1 MELRDYLKII
11 AKYFKVFIIIT
22 VITAVGAAI
31 FTQLQPVSYLASTT
45 FTVNKESSLD
55 QKNVNYYLFD
65 NYYNVQSAGLFS
77 QIVAT
82 WFESPALVKEIYERA
97 GVAVPSVSQKK
108 LGKTFKAVR
117 EEPAT
122 INVSISGKDREE
134 LSKLITAATNVIQE
148 KTNEL
153 GKNSESFY
161 ELAKFQPIVSENIPS
176 VPVNSIVGLVIGMLL
191 GAFACLM
198 IEYFKKEEE

>member
-22 VITAVGAAI
+22 VITTVGSAV
-31 FTQLQPVSYLASTT
+31 FTKLQPVSYLASTT
-45 FTVNKESSLD
+45 FTVNKASSLD

-77 QIVAT
+77 QIVTT

-97 GVAVPSVSQKK
+97 GVTVPNVSQKK

-122 INVSISGKDREE
+122 INVSISGKNKEE
-134 LSKLITAATNVIQE
+134 LSKLITAASTVIQE

-153 GKNSESFY
+153 GQNSESLY
-161 ELAKFQPIVSENIPS
+161 ELVKFQPIVSDNIPS
-176 VPVNSIVGLVIGMLL
+176 VPVNTIVGLVVGMLL
-191 GAFACLM
+191 GAFAALM
-198 IEYFKKEEE
+198 IAYFKRED